1 MSAPVPSQ
9 PEHGI
14 VIARDLMVP
23 MRDGVRLATDLYRP
37 ARDGE
42 PLPGTFPAILGRTSY
57 DKGSPQMWIEPV
69 GEFFARR
76 GYVAVVQDL
85 RGRHRSE
92 GRGQYFHTANPNEGP
107 DGYDTVEWIAA
118 QPWSN
123 GRVGT
128 LGSSHGAIVQQV
140 MALHRPPHLSA
151 IWPDVGPTN
160 IHAHEAREGGAMALH
175 MFGAL
180 FLHAHD
186 AQEIRDDPEAK
197 RVIERAMERMREL
210 VFETPFRPGRTPLRV
225 VPNLEKTLFDYYFRG
240 TYDEFWAQECCDQ
253 TRHFDRH
260 ADVPGTYSGGWFDP
274 FSAATTGYYAAMA
287 ARGGTPQRLIMGPW
301 AHPTM
306 RGPGSTWTGDVDFG
320 PEARWGDAVYN
331 AERLRWFDRWL
342 KDEPNGV
349 EDEPPVRIFVMGGG
363 DGRRTAEGKLGHG
376 GRWRAERE
384 WPLARTRHTAYYL
397 RADGRLSPEPPGYGD
412 TFGAR
417 NGPDPRPGSPA
428 RNGPDPPGT
437 RPQAGWDTPARN
449 GPPASFTFDPEN
461 PVPTVGGAVTGFY
474 EMLPLPEGLH
484 PAFTSPRARMR
495 SIVLEGPTHQR
506 EAPGVVGAR
515 PPYPLLAERPD
526 VLVFQTPPLE
536 HDLEV
541 TGSVVVDLWVSSSAP
556 DTDFTAKLVDVY
568 PPNAD
573 RPEGYHLGLVDSII
587 RARFR
592 AGWEREE
599 PMTPGE
605 VYSLRIVLP
614 PTSNLFQA
622 GHRIRLD
629 VSSSNF
635 PRFDVNPNTGEPLGR
650 HTRLVS
656 ARNTVYLDNAHPS
669 RVVLP
674 IIP

>member
-1 MSAPVPSQ
+1 MPSQ
-9 PEHGI
+9 PEHGL
-14 VIARDLMVP
+14 VIAKDLMVP
-23 MRDGVRLATDLYRP
+23 MRDGVRLATDVYRP
-37 ARDGE
+37 ARGGE
-42 PLPGTFPAILGRTSY
+42 PLPGPFPAILGRTSY
-57 DKGSPQMWIEPV
+57 DKSSPQMWVEPV

-76 GYVAVVQDL
+76 GYVVVLQDL

-92 GRGQYFHTANPNEGP
+92 GTGQYFHTANPNEGP
-107 DGYDTVEWIAA
+107 DGYDTVEWIAG

-128 LGSSHGAIVQQV
+128 VGSSHGAIVQQV

-197 RVIERAMERMREL
+197 RAIERAMERMREL
-210 VFETPFRPGRTPLRV
+210 VFETPFRPGQTPLRV
-225 VPNLEKTLFDYYFRG
+225 VPNLEKILFDYYHRG
-240 TYDEFWAQECCDQ
+240 AYDEFWAQECCDQ
-253 TRHFDRH
+253 TRRFDRH

-287 ARGGTPQRLIMGPW
+287 ARKGTPQRLIMGPW

-320 PEARWGDAVYN
+320 PDAGWGDAVYN

-342 KDEPNGV
+342 KGELNGV
-349 EDEPPVRIFVMGGG
+349 EHDPPVRIFVMGGG
-363 DGRRTAEGKLGHG
+363 DGRRTAEGKLSHG

-384 WPLARTRHTAYYL
+384 WPLARTRHTPYYL
-397 RADGRLSPEPPGYGD
+397 RAGGLLSPEPD
-412 TFGAR
+412 
-417 NGPDPRPGSPA
+417 PDPR
-428 RNGPDPPGT
+428 
-437 RPQAGWDTPARN
+437 AGTPARN
-449 GPPASFTFDPEN
+449 GSGRPASFTFDPSH

-474 EMLPLPEGLH
+474 ELLPLPEGLH
-484 PAFTSPRARMR
+484 PAFASPRARMR

-536 HDLEV
+536 HEVEV
-541 TGSVVVDLWVSSSAP
+541 TGPIAVELWVSSSAP

-573 RPEGYHLGLVDSII
+573 FPDGYDMGLVDSII
-587 RARFR
+587 RTRYR
-592 AGWEREE
+592 GGWEHEE
-599 PMTPGE
+599 LMTPGE
-605 VYSLRIVLP
+605 VYVVRIALP
-614 PTSNLFQA
+614 PTSNLFRA

-635 PRFDVNPNTGEPLGR
+635 PRFDVNPNTGEPVGR

-656 ARNTVYLDNAHPS
+656 AGNTVYCDRSRPS